1 MNESIGVYIHV
12 PYCRVLCPYCD
23 FVKQRL
29 GNTDTAPFVDALC
42 REIAEFS
49 GPDDVGSIFF
59 GGGTPSLLRPEALE
73 KIMTT
78 LQSRFTL
85 SAPEVSI
92 EVNPDDVTDA
102 NLRAWL
108 AMGITRVSLG
118 VQSFDD
124 ATLLYLGRCHDAT
137 AARSAC
143 EQVAHHF
150 ENWGLDLIFG
160 AFPDEEWTSRGQV
173 SFERDLDVCIEFLP
187 PHLSLYGL
195 TFEENTA
202 FWNRRGEA
210 LDEDRSLELYRSAID
225 RLSAYEHYEVSNFA
239 REGFRSR
246 HNQIYWRNG
255 EYAGF
260 GPGSVSYIDGVRSR
274 NDTGINHYMASPG
287 AKPEVQ
293 KLSPNEIKVETL
305 IQYFRTRAG
314 LSKKEYAR
322 RFGSEVGTDFAEA
335 LTQLVDRGLLE
346 DTGEVLRP
354 TTRGFNLNNEIG
366 LALVDQG

>member
-1 MNESIGVYIHV
+1 MSESIGVYIHV

-23 FVKQRL
+23 FVKRRL
-29 GNTDTAPFVDALC
+29 GDTDTAPFVDALC
-42 REIAEFS
+42 REIGEFS
-49 GPDDVGSIFF
+49 GPDAVGSIFF
-59 GGGTPSLLRPEALE
+59 GGGTPSLLHPEALGQ
-73 KIMTT
+73 IMSA

-92 EVNPDDVTDA
+92 EANPDDVTAAD
-102 NLRAWL
+102 LRAWH

-124 ATLLYLGRCHDAT
+124 ATLQYLGRCHDAD

-143 EQVAHHF
+143 EQVSQHF

-160 AFPDEEWTSRGQV
+160 AFPDEEWRSRGRA

-187 PHLSLYGL
+187 PHVSVYGL
-195 TFEENTA
+195 TYEENTP
-202 FWNRRGEA
+202 FWNQRGEA
-210 LDEDRSLELYRSAID
+210 LDEDRSLELYQSAIAG
-225 RLSAYEHYEVSNFA
+225 LSAYEHYEVSNFA

-260 GPGSVSYIDGVRSR
+260 GPGSVSYLNGVRSR
-274 NDTGINHYMASPG
+274 NDTGINHYIASPG
-287 AKPEVQ
+287 VKQDIQ

-314 LSKKEYAR
+314 LPKEEYAR
-322 RFGSEVGTDFAEA
+322 RFGSEVRTDFAEA
-335 LTQLVDRGLLE
+335 LTQLIDRGLME
-346 DTGEVLRP
+346 DTGDTLRP
-354 TTRGFNLNNEIG
+354 TTKGFNLNNEIG
-366 LALVDQG
+366 LALVDRG